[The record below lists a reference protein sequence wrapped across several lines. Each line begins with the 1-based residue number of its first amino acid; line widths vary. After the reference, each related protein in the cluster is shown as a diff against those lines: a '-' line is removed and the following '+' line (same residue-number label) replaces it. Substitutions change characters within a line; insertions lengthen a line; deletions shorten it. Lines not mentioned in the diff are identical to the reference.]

1 MKKYKYLLVAIVLII
16 ASLSGCKKDEDL
28 NEFEFEYVDEGTEAN
43 VSDNKSE

>member
-28 NEFEFEYVDEGTEAN
+28 NEF
-43 VSDNKSE
+43 